1 MIAITD
7 LLSLSYLSK
16 SISKSLLIKDKK
28 RSQTSEIL
36 PIITNTFILSE
47 KLYTY
52 IKYELNMSLF

>member
-7 LLSLSYLSK
+7 LLSK

-52 IKYELNMSLF
+52 IKYELTMSLF